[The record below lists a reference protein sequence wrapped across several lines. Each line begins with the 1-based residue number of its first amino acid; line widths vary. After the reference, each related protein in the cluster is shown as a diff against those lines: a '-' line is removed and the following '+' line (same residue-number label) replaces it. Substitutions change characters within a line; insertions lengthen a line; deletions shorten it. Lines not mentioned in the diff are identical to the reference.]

1 MTSSNRPRA
10 VVICSTDPA
19 GNPRPHRM
27 LKWLAPHF
35 ELTAV
40 CPRTRPL
47 PEAECI
53 TLPRPPARGA
63 WLRRIRVGLELKL
76 GRYEPRIW
84 QPGMRE
90 LAAKVRALR
99 PAFIVVH
106 DLPLLPLALEIR
118 GPRGGG
124 SRVLFDAREY
134 YTRHFEDNRFW
145 RFFLRD
151 YQLHLAR
158 TYLHEPD
165 VMVTVNA
172 GLAAEYTREFGP
184 PCGVLPSYPE
194 PRHLEPSP
202 TVADRVRLIHHGNA
216 APNRRIELMIDLMRL
231 LPPRFTLDLML
242 VGMDSAYGRALRR
255 RARDLANVAFRDPV
269 PFAEIIG
276 ASNAYDVGLYLLPPT
291 GFNTLHALPNKF
303 FEFIQARLAIAIGPS
318 VEMAPYVHRY
328 GCGIV
333 SEDFTPSSLATKLA
347 ALSSADI
354 ARYKLAA
361 HVAAGELTTD
371 HLRERVLSVA
381 LRGAGVEAFPP

>member
-1 MTSSNRPRA
+1 MSKPRA
-10 VVICSTDPA
+10 VIICSTDPA

-27 LKWLAPHF
+27 VKWLAPHF
-35 ELTAV
+35 ELTVV
-40 CPRTRPL
+40 CPRTSPL

-63 WLRRIRVGLELKL
+63 WLRRVRVGLELKL
-76 GRYEPRIW
+76 RRYESRVW

-90 LAAKVRALR
+90 LADKVRALR

-106 DLPLLPLALEIR
+106 DLTLLPLALAIR
-118 GPRGGG
+118 GPRGAGP
-124 SRVLFDAREY
+124 RVLFDAREY
-134 YTRHFEDNRFW
+134 YTRHFEDSRFW

-172 GLAAEYTREFGP
+172 GLAAEYTREFGV

-202 TVADRVRLIHHGNA
+202 TAPDRVRLIHHGNA

-242 VGMDSAYGRALRR
+242 VGMDSAYGRTLRQH
-255 RARDLANVAFRDPV
+255 AHGLAQVTFRDPV

-276 ASNAYDVGLYLLPPT
+276 VSNAYDVGLYLLPPT
-291 GFNTLHALPNKF
+291 GFNTRHALPNKF
-303 FEFIQARLAIAIGPS
+303 FEFIQARLSIAIGPS
-318 VEMAPYVHRY
+318 VEMAPYVRSH
-328 GCGIV
+328 GCGVV
-333 SEDFTPSSLATKLA
+333 SDDFTPASLAAKLSALTPADIVRHKLA
-347 ALSSADI
+347 SHA
-354 ARYKLAA
+354 
-361 HVAAGELTTD
+361 AAGELTTEK
-371 HLRERVLSVA
+371 LRERVLSVA
-381 LRGAGVEAFPP
+381 LRGAGAEAFPP